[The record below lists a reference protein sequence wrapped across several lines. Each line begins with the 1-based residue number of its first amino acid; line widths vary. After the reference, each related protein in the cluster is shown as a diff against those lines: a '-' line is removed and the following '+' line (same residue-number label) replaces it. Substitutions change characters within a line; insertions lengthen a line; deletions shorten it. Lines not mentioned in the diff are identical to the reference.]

1 MMQRQRLL
9 ENALPVMKNAH
20 APYSGYKIGCAVMG
34 ESGKIYVGC
43 NIENV
48 SYGATICAEQV
59 AMGTAIAGSEKGFM
73 AMAIVS
79 SGEAMPYPCGIVRQ
93 FIKEFCND
101 LVIFVSNNTGEVVT
115 TNISELYPD
124 SFDMKPKQ

>member
-9 ENALPVMKNAH
+9 ENALLVMKNAH

-59 AMGTAIAGSEKGFM
+59 AMGTAIAGSEKKVFGNGN
-73 AMAIVS
+73 S
-79 SGEAMPYPCGIVRQ
+79 Q
-93 FIKEFCND
+93 FGREYALSLWNSQTVYQRV
-101 LVIFVSNNTGEVVT
+101 L
-115 TNISELYPD
+115 
-124 SFDMKPKQ
+124 Q

>member
-1 MMQRQRLL
+1 M
-9 ENALPVMKNAH
+9 NNAH

-59 AMGTAIAGSEKGFM
+59 AMGTAIAGSEHGFM
-73 AMAIVS
+73 AMAIVG
-79 SGEAMPYPCGIVRQ
+79 SGENMPYPCGIVRQ
-93 FIKEFCND
+93 FIKEFCSD
-101 LVIFVSNNTGEVVT
+101 LIIYVSNSKGDVVE

-124 SFDMKPKQ
+124 SFDMK

>member
-1 MMQRQRLL
+1 MMQKQRLL
-9 ENALPVMKNAH
+9 ENALLVMKNAH

-59 AMGTAIAGSEKGFM
+59 AMGTAIAGSDKGFL

-79 SGEAMPYPCGIVRQ
+79 SGESMPYPCGIVRQ

-101 LVIFVSNNTGEVVT
+101 LVIFVSNNKG
-115 TNISELYPD
+115 
-124 SFDMKPKQ
+124 